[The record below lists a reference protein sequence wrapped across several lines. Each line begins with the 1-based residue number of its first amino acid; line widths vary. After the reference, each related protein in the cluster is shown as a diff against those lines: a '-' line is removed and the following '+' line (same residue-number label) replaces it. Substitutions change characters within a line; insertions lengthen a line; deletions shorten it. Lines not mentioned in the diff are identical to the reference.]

1 MSIKSKKIVW
11 EHWNTKEEESLI
23 DKEEY
28 ENNLLNSLDE
38 VDEGD
43 ENPQFSI
50 KGCAFFE
57 IPAMSSRTVITPFG
71 VYYAD
76 SMLKPSDRWDCWI
89 GYTNFS
95 ITEDIL
101 NILDNIEGVESL
113 KILGRY
119 TFCIG
124 VAKLFNIA
132 DVRQD
137 IETQLC
143 EYTNEEILSII
154 DPDTKSVVY
163 KIKQQ
168 IEDKKF
174 WSIFI
179 HENGNVDYT
188 MSDDFD
194 DEYKENVRKFERV
207 KSQNGGFILRSEG

>member
-43 ENPQFSI
+43 ENSQFSI
-50 KGCAFFE
+50 KSGAFFE

-188 MSDDFD
+188 M
-194 DEYKENVRKFERV
+194 
-207 KSQNGGFILRSEG
+207 

>member
-1 MSIKSKKIVW
+1 MSVKSKKIAW
-11 EHWNTKEEESLI
+11 EHWNTKEQESILSR
-23 DKEEY
+23 DLY
-28 ENNLLNSLDE
+28 ESNMLDE
-38 VDEGD
+38 LDD
-43 ENPQFSI
+43 NIDDADDNLQSQL
-50 KGCAFFE
+50 KGAFFE
-57 IPAMSSRTVITPFG
+57 LPPINKTIVTPFG
-71 VYYAD
+71 VYHAD

-113 KILGRY
+113 KILGKY

-124 VAKLFNIA
+124 VAKLFNITEIRA
-132 DVRQD
+132 D
-137 IETQLC
+137 IEKQLC

-154 DPDTKSVVY
+154 DKDTKNTVF

-179 HENGNVDYT
+179 HENGSVDYT
-188 MSDDFD
+188 MSDDFS
-194 DEYKENVRKFERV
+194 DEYIENVRKFERV
-207 KSQNGGFILRSEG
+207 KSQNGGFILRSED